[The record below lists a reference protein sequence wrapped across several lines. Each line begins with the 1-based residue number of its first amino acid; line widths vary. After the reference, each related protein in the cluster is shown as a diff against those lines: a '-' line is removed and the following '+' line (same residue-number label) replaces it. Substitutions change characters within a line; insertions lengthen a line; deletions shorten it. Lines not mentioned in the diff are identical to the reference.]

1 MALHL
6 PKNLEWLRAQIQSTM
21 EPAWVIP
28 VHPKLMA
35 FPGPQEKKKA
45 QWLKGMMEPLCEML
59 RPRDP
64 KNTAVL
70 RA

>member
-1 MALHL
+1 
-6 PKNLEWLRAQIQSTM
+6 M